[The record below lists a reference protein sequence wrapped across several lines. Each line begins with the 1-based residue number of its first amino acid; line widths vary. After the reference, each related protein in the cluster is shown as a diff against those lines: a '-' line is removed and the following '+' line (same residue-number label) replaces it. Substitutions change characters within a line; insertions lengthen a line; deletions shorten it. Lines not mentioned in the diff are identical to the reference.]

1 MGHTTRTPLKILKS
15 IRLLHGDRMYSLYVT
30 DSLYSED
37 IKKEVTSLNTIL
49 RTKNIT
55 KKFDDHM
62 SVDHVNLSI
71 QAGEIYG
78 FLGPNGAGKTTLMK
92 MMTNLVYPTSGEIEL
107 FGEPLKADSFELLR
121 NVGSIIEYPILY
133 GHLSAK
139 ETLEL
144 HCAYMGYKQTSF
156 IASALELVG
165 LAQVGH
171 KPVHSYSLG
180 MKQRL
185 GLARAIVTR
194 PKLLILD
201 EPING
206 LDPVAIKEMRRI
218 FKFLKE
224 EFRMTLFI
232 SSHIL
237 GEIEHVAD
245 TVGIIQNGKLI
256 EEVAIEEL
264 KSSSDSTTFHVSD
277 AKRAAKLI
285 HDNFKLTNVTIQ
297 NNNKLQIGDPKRNQQ
312 LLMKVLILND
322 IEIIEVINKHHSLE
336 DYFIEK
342 MKGGIA

>member
-1 MGHTTRTPLKILKS
+1 
-15 IRLLHGDRMYSLYVT
+15 MYSLYVT

-55 KKFDDHM
+55 KKFSDHM

-92 MMTNLVYPTSGEIEL
+92 MMTNLVYPTSGEVEL

-156 IASALELVG
+156 IPSALELVG
-165 LAQVGH
+165 LTQVGD
-171 KPVHSYSLG
+171 KPVQSYSLG

-218 FKFLKE
+218 FKFLQKE
-224 EFRMTLFI
+224 FGMTLFI

-256 EEVAIEEL
+256 EEVTIEEL
-264 KSSSDSTTFHVSD
+264 RSSGASTIFHVSN
-277 AKRAAKLI
+277 AHQASKLLQEKFNLVNI
-285 HDNFKLTNVTIQ
+285 TVLDST
-297 NNNKLQIGDPKRNQQ
+297 KLQINDSNLNQQ
-312 LLMKVLILND
+312 LLTKTLILNGID
-322 IEIIEVINKHHSLE
+322 IIEVVNKRHSLE

-342 MKGGIA
+342 MEGGIIR